1 MRNRNNYTPD
11 VLDCLA
17 NLSNDE
23 VFTPPGVVNKML
35 DMLPKEVFMSKET
48 TFLDPFTKSGVFLR
62 EITKR
67 LLDYQVPGYRQ
78 TASEIE
84 LISKEAIQTAVKF
97 GELSV
102 NDKYYEDKAR
112 HIGDEAIKTHP
123 KANEFLN
130 FEIDLQLALDHILTH
145 QVFGIAIT
153 ELTAELSRRSL
164 YCSKDASG
172 RYSIVG
178 TAFGANSDG
187 NIRFA
192 PMKHTWNKKQLAD
205 GTFPGGTSCK
215 FCGASPEQFD
225 RPEELETHAYEFIH
239 KDIEEIRKELGQ
251 MEFTVICGNPPYQ
264 LSDGNGG
271 NGSSAQPI
279 YHKFI
284 EQAKRLNPKYLTM
297 IIPSRWMTG
306 GKGLD
311 SFRKTMLLD
320 TSICVLHD
328 FADSRDCFPG
338 VSIAGGVC
346 YFLRDREYRGKC
358 DCWRHDCAGTSLSN
372 RYLME
377 DGADVFIRQNEL
389 ISIKD
394 KVWRTQPESF
404 SRIVSARKPYGLAAD
419 TMRLPSKYGLP
430 SMHKTKAT
438 GDYEIYGLGEK
449 GKRTWMYVDVDYP
462 FVHNQG
468 LNKYKLFISKAN
480 GAIGT
485 IGEVEQTSVI
495 GDLILAFPGQ
505 LCTETFLQIGPFDTQ
520 VEAENVLSYMRTK
533 FFRALVSIKKQSQNM
548 NQSTYEFAP
557 LLPFDKP
564 WTDEEL
570 YVKYGLTQEE
580 IAFIE
585 SMIKPME

>member
-23 VFTPPGVVNKML
+23 VFTPPGVVNQML
-35 DMLPKEVFMSKET
+35 DMLPKEVCMSRET

-102 NDKYYEDKAR
+102 NEKYYEDKAR
-112 HIGDEAIKTHP
+112 HIGDEAIKAHP

-187 NIRFA
+187 NIRFV
-192 PMKHTWNKKQLAD
+192 PMKHTWNKRQLAD

-225 RPEELETHAYEFIH
+225 RPNELEAHAYEFIH

-264 LSDGNGG
+264 LSDGGAQA
-271 NGSSAQPI
+271 SAIPI
-279 YHKFI
+279 YNKFI
-284 EQAKRLNPKYLTM
+284 EQAKRLNPHYLTM
-297 IIPSRWMTG
+297 IVPSRWMTG

-311 SFRKTMLLD
+311 KFRDMMIHD
-320 TSICVLHD
+320 DSIRELHD
-328 FADSRDCFPG
+328 FADSKMCFQG
-338 VSIAGGVC
+338 VDIKGGVC
-346 YFLRDREYRGKC
+346 YFLRDSKYHGPSRC
-358 DCWRHDCAGTSLSN
+358 VRHNVNGIELST
-372 RYLME
+372 RYLCEPGDNIFVREPM
-377 DGADVFIRQNEL
+377 L
-389 ISIKD
+389 ISIKN
-394 KVWRTQPESF
+394 KVDLTNGSIEDITSPQ
-404 SRIVSARKPYGLAAD
+404 KPYGFRGDVFKNEAKYN
-419 TMRLPSKYGLP
+419 LPKMSDVPIPGGFTIL
-430 SMHKTKAT
+430 
-438 GDYEIYGLGEK
+438 GLGD
-449 GKRTWMYVDVDYP
+449 GQKRINKYVASDYP
-462 FVHNQG
+462 FPKRG
-468 LNKYKLFISKAN
+468 CLGKYKLFVTRN
-480 GAIGT
+480 YGCGE
-485 IGEVEQTSVI
+485 IGEVPATPV
-495 GDLILAFPGQ
+495 LATPV
-505 LCTETFLQIGPFDTQ
+505 LACTETFIEIGPFDTQ
-520 VEAENVLSYMRTK
+520 EELDNFYSYFKTK
-533 FFRALVSIKKQSQNM
+533 FFRAMVGVRKQDQGAARAVYHYVPMQDFS
-548 NQSTYEFAP
+548 
-557 LLPFDKP
+557 KP
-564 WTDEEL
+564 WTDAEL
-570 YVKYGLTQEE
+570 YAKYGLTQDE
-580 IAFIE
+580 IDFIE

>member
-35 DMLPKEVFMSKET
+35 DMLPKEVFMSRET

-84 LISKEAIQTAVKF
+84 LISKEAIQTAVKV

-112 HIGDEAIKTHP
+112 HIGDEAIKAHP
-123 KANEFLN
+123 KANDFLN

-187 NIRFA
+187 NIRFV
-192 PMKHTWNKKQLAD
+192 PMKHTWNKKQLAN

-225 RPEELETHAYEFIH
+225 RPDKLEAHAYEFIH
-239 KDIEEIRKELGQ
+239 KDAEEIRKELGQ

-264 LSDGNGG
+264 LSDGGAG
-271 NGSSAQPI
+271 ASAMPI

-311 SFRKTMLLD
+311 KFRDMMIHD
-320 TSICVLHD
+320 DSIRELHD
-328 FADSRDCFPG
+328 FADSKMCFQG
-338 VSIAGGVC
+338 VDIKGGVC
-346 YFLRDREYRGKC
+346 YFLRDREYHGNCRCVRNDANGSSVSVRPLCEKGN
-358 DCWRHDCAGTSLSN
+358 DIFIREPMLVSVLNKVKAFNETSL
-372 RYLME
+372 
-377 DGADVFIRQNEL
+377 A
-389 ISIKD
+389 
-394 KVWRTQPESF
+394 T
-404 SRIVSARKPYGLAAD
+404 IVSARKPYALAAE
-419 TMRLPSKYGLP
+419 TMRNAAKFGLP
-430 SMHKTKAT
+430 EFSNE
-438 GDYEIYGLGEK
+438 EIVDGYRILGLGDNQR
-449 GKRTWMYVDVDYP
+449 RTWKYLPKDYP
-462 FVHNQG
+462 IPRVDDG
-468 LNKYKLFISKAN
+468 LMKYKVFIAEAY
-480 GAIGT
+480 GCGE
-485 IGEVEQTSVI
+485 IGEVPSTPVLSTPV
-495 GDLILAFPGQ
+495 LSTPGE
-505 LCTETFLQIGPFDTQ
+505 LCTETFLQLGPFDTQ
-520 VEAENVLSYMRTK
+520 EEAQNLLSYVKTK
-533 FFRALVSIKKQSQNM
+533 FFRALVGIKKQTQHTTQKVYQFVPMQDFSK
-548 NQSTYEFAP
+548 S
-557 LLPFDKP
+557 

-570 YVKYGLTQEE
+570 YAKYNLSQDE
-580 IAFIE
+580 INFIE

>member
-97 GELSV
+97 GELSI

-112 HIGDEAIKTHP
+112 HIGDEAIKAHP

-130 FEIDLQLALDHILTH
+130 FEIDLQLALDHILTS

-187 NIRFA
+187 NIRFV

-225 RPEELETHAYEFIH
+225 RPDELEAHAYEFIH
-239 KDIEEIRKELGQ
+239 KDVEEIRKELNN
-251 MEFTVICGNPPYQ
+251 MEFTVVCGNPPYQ
-264 LSDGNGG
+264 MNDGGAG
-271 NGSSAQPI
+271 ASAVPI
-279 YHKFI
+279 YQKFV
-284 EQAKRLNPKYLTM
+284 EQAIKLNPKYLTM
-297 IIPSRWMTG
+297 IIPARWYAG

-311 SFRKTMLLD
+311 KFRKDMLEDKHISHLVD
-320 TSICVLHD
+320 YVN
-328 FADSRDCFPG
+328 AKDCFASN
-338 VSIAGGVC
+338 SIGGGVC
-346 YFLRDREYRGKC
+346 YFLRDRDYQG
-358 DCWRHDCAGTSLSN
+358 DCAYTNIHNGEQSTQMRDLGE
-372 RYLME
+372 Y
-377 DGADVFIRQNEL
+377 DVFVRYNEALSIIRKIDLNSDGCFANNVSSRNPFGFASSCRGTTDKKTGYILHTSAENGYVNESDIVQGKDIIDKYKIM
-389 ISIKD
+389 ISK
-394 KVWRTQPESF
+394 
-404 SRIVSARKPYGLAAD
+404 VSAEHA
-419 TMRLPSKYGLP
+419 
-430 SMHKTKAT
+430 
-438 GDYEIYGLGEK
+438 GEPDK
-449 GKRTWMYVDVDYP
+449 
-462 FVHNQG
+462 
-468 LNKYKLFISKAN
+468 N
-480 GAIGT
+480 GMFG
-485 IGEVEQTSVI
+485 
-495 GDLILAFPGQ
+495 
-505 LCTETFLQIGPFDTQ
+505 
-520 VEAENVLSYMRTK
+520 VLSTTEILNPKEVCTDSYIIAYSCDTLDEAQNCRSYMCTK
-533 FFRALVSIKKQSQNM
+533 FFRFLLLQAVTSINLSKDKFQFIPNQNF
-548 NQSTYEFAP
+548 SR
-557 LLPFDKP
+557 P
-564 WTDEEL
+564 WTDTDL
-570 YVKYGLTQEE
+570 YTQYHLSQKE
-580 IAFIE
+580 IDFIE
-585 SMIKPME
+585 GMIKKKV